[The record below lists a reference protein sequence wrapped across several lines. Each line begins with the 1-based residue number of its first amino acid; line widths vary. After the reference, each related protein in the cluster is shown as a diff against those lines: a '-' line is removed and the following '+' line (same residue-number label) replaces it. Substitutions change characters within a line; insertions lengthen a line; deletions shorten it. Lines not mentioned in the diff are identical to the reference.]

1 MTPTSTRELSAAE
14 KRVLE
19 EIFQKGWGTG
29 AWPTFGEI
37 DNPLDREDIDA
48 QDVIDSLGPDYV
60 RRDGAGS
67 PIQPNETLRLTF
79 RAAIETSGGALVQS
93 LFLSTL
99 EYLVECQRNFVP
111 TSDFPQLS
119 VSQDDVAQF
128 LSQSGRPLEVASV
141 LSRNLGLILCE
152 ERNIHSGFTHGSPT
166 RMWVMTVGR
175 QIRIYRGVVTL
186 AAYLERNPL
195 RNSLEATLQFGQAL
209 VAQAEVTPAI
219 AVDPRKVF
227 VVHGRDAEAKQAV
240 LEYLTALGLDGFDW
254 GEPVSA
260 TGSGTPFTGNIVDEA
275 FKLAHAVIVL
285 LTPDELAMLHPDL
298 YEGRD
303 KVADR
308 ELSSQ
313 VRPNVLFEAGMAFA
327 HHPKNT
333 IIVEI
338 GLTRSFSD
346 IEGRN
351 TVRIDT
357 NPNALADLARRLKDA
372 GCPVDRDAGDWD
384 NFERFSS
391 LSALTR
397 VLPPSLGDP
406 IVTRLMTQQGS
417 EIDDN

>member
-1 MTPTSTRELSAAE
+1 MIPTSTRELSAAE

-19 EIFQKGWGTG
+19 EIFQRGWGTG
-29 AWPTFGEI
+29 TWPTFGEI
-37 DNPLDREDIDA
+37 DNPLDREEIDA

-60 RRDGAGS
+60 RREGVGS

-79 RAAIETSGGALVQS
+79 RAAIETSGGALVES
-93 LFLSTL
+93 VFLSTL
-99 EYLVECQRNFVP
+99 EYLVESQRNFVP

-119 VSQDDVAQF
+119 VSQDAVAQF
-128 LSQSGRPLEVASV
+128 LSQTGRSLEVASM

-152 ERNIHSGFTHGSPT
+152 ERNIHTGFTHGSPT
-166 RMWVMTVGR
+166 HMWVMTVGR
-175 QIRIYRGVVTL
+175 QIRIYRGVVTR

-195 RNSLEATLQFGQAL
+195 RNSLLATLQFGQTL
-209 VAQAEVTPAI
+209 VARTEVAPTMT
-219 AVDPRKVF
+219 VDPRKVF
-227 VVHGRDAEAKQAV
+227 VVHGRDAKAKQAII
-240 LEYLTALGLDGFDW
+240 EYLTALGLDGFDW

-260 TGSGTPFTGNIVDEA
+260 TGSGTPFTGHIVDEA

-308 ELSSQ
+308 ELTSQ

-327 HHPKNT
+327 HHPKKT

-346 IEGRN
+346 IDGRN
-351 TVRIDT
+351 TVRLDT
-357 NPNALADLARRLKDA
+357 NPNALADLARRLEDA
-372 GCPVDRDAGDWD
+372 GCPVNREAGDWD
-384 NFERFSS
+384 NFARFAS
-391 LSALTR
+391 LEALTR
-397 VLPPSLGDP
+397 VPPPSLLGSIAPRDSAERGA
-406 IVTRLMTQQGS
+406 VTDG
-417 EIDDN
+417 